1 MININSFGVIGGDRR
16 QAALAESIAKDGYSV
31 YAWGFDHLPLEESVQ
46 QATLE
51 EISEKCMVIILPL
64 PVTADGRT
72 LNAPY
77 AEEEIVLDD
86 SFAALMRH
94 REVYGGQVAKLFS
107 TSEYWNAMDVNDYF
121 TREDFTVRNAAV
133 TAEGAVEIAMREY
146 DRTICGS
153 RCLVAGFG
161 RIGKAL
167 AWMLRGLGASVTV
180 SARKPADLAWIDV
193 YGYTPVKSDEICL
206 GEKYDII
213 FNTVPAM
220 VFFHKTLNRVDPSTL
235 LIDLASMPG
244 GVDFDAARERG
255 IRTVHALS
263 LPGKTAPRA
272 AGEIIKNTIYTMM
285 EE

>member
-220 VFFHKTLNRVDPSTL
+220 VFSHKTLNRVDPSTL

-244 GVDFDAARERG
+244 GVDFDSARERG

>member
-1 MININSFGVIGGDRR
+1 
-16 QAALAESIAKDGYSV
+16 
-31 YAWGFDHLPLEESVQ
+31 
-46 QATLE
+46 
-51 EISEKCMVIILPL
+51 MVIILPL

-121 TREDFTVRNAAV
+121 TREDFTVRNAAA

-193 YGYTPVKSDEICL
+193 YGYTPVKSDEICC
-206 GEKYDII
+206 G
-213 FNTVPAM
+213 
-220 VFFHKTLNRVDPSTL
+220 
-235 LIDLASMPG
+235 
-244 GVDFDAARERG
+244 
-255 IRTVHALS
+255 
-263 LPGKTAPRA
+263 
-272 AGEIIKNTIYTMM
+272 KNTILFSIRFPQWYFPIKH
-285 EE
+285 

>member
-16 QAALAESIAKDGYSV
+16 QAALAESIANDGYSV
-31 YAWGFDHLPLEESVQ
+31 YAWGFDRLPLEETVR

-51 EISEKCMVIILPL
+51 EIAEKCMVIILPL
-64 PVTADGRT
+64 PVTADGST

-77 AEEEIVLDD
+77 AEEELILDD

-94 REVYGGQVAKLFS
+94 REVYGGQIGKLLS
-107 TSEYWNAMDVNDYF
+107 TSEYWNIMDVNDYF
-121 TREDFTVRNAAV
+121 TREEFTVRNAAA

-153 RCLVAGFG
+153 RCLVTGFG

-167 AWMLRGLGASVTV
+167 AWALRGLGASVSV
-180 SARKPADLAWIDV
+180 SARKPADLARIEV
-193 YGYTPVKSDEICL
+193 YGYTPVKSDEICR
-206 GEKYDII
+206 GENYDII

-220 VFFHKTLNRVDPSTL
+220 VFSESVLSRIHSSTL
-235 LIDLASMPG
+235 MIDLASMPG
-244 GVDFDAARERG
+244 GIDFDAARKRG
-255 IRTVHALS
+255 LRTVHALS

>member
-1 MININSFGVIGGDRR
+1 MIYDIIVVGAGPAGLTAAIYAKRANKNVLVIERG
-16 QAALAESIAKDGYSV
+16 L
-31 YAWGFDHLPLEESVQ
+31 
-46 QATLE
+46 
-51 EISEKCMVIILPL
+51 
-64 PVTADGRT
+64 
-72 LNAPY
+72 
-77 AEEEIVLDD
+77 
-86 SFAALMRH
+86 
-94 REVYGGQVAKLFS
+94 YGGQVAKLFS

-206 GEKYDII
+206 REKYDII

-220 VFFHKTLNRVDPSTL
+220 VFSDKTLNRVDPSTL

>member
-121 TREDFTVRNAAV
+121 TREDFTVRNAAA

-206 GEKYDII
+206 REKYDII

-220 VFFHKTLNRVDPSTL
+220 VFSDKTLNRVDPSTL

-244 GVDFDAARERG
+244 GVDFDSARERG